1 MRPVRRNI
9 QKMLE
14 SQYVSAADVQAWN
27 AIYDFVET
35 GDLSRLQNASA
46 PRAWSSDDVFADV
59 APAAALDQDTA
70 RLVQALLVKGCARL
84 VVIWY
89 LNQVASERDP
99 IDTHAL
105 LRKQIHDAR
114 QPVPELLQWTVEWAQ
129 LSRAD
134 GAPNSAGRWVLSH
147 TNEEIVAALQRD
159 LYGSARPR
167 VLYLLMSSARDRLP
181 GCVPGLLRSGKGAA
195 VRTLLERDAARFEP
209 YVDSYVAHEP
219 DAESRQDALR
229 QMHAQYGDRYHRQTS
244 DAIVA
249 WLLGAH
255 PHWIGGLDAANWL
268 IDHDARRAVE
278 TLAQCSAPFR
288 SPDSIVSYAV
298 ARIGSAA
305 RPLLVAWL
313 RHGNPLAVL
322 AATRELVALDEHP
335 DAALLR
341 GAMAAA
347 VSNTYG
353 DAVVPFVE
361 LIAATPKLACCIDVL
376 WECLGHPSPQVR
388 RTASRALARR
398 GEASVAR
405 ALDLLR
411 AGAAGTRLAAARV
424 LIGVGTPETIA
435 AVDRHLDAER
445 NATTADEMLTALVE
459 YRSRRGGT
467 FHRADVARAIAR
479 DRARLAEPPRPWVDR
494 SALPPL
500 VDVEGA
506 ALSVDEVAYL
516 LLRQS
521 CCKEMVQDV
530 VARPIYEQIDRA
542 KSGDFALE
550 VLRQFLRSPQEAKDR
565 WALVV
570 ACRLGDE
577 RVVPLLT
584 RQIHDWA
591 ASGRGK
597 LAEWAVEALAVQ
609 GGDVALLAVDA
620 IAIRYRSTN
629 TNVGKAAGAALDR
642 AADELGISR
651 DELGD
656 RIVPWLVF
664 EPGAPKAYDADG
676 RRLELRIGTDFKP
689 RLIDVGKRKELASMP
704 KSAGPAAVA
713 EFAELKKTLRDVAKN
728 QVLRVESLFIR
739 QRRWPAARWKEL
751 FLGHPL
757 LLPFAVGLVWG
768 IYRDAAL
775 AGTFRALG
783 DRTLT
788 DADEEPVELPPDVVI
803 GMVHPLELD
812 DASITRWRAHLAEHE
827 VESPFPQISRPVV
840 RVSDAERGARV
851 YTALNG
857 TKLNAMT
864 FKGRATRLG
873 WRAGTVADAGSVES
887 YYVEFPGS
895 GTNAYLMLDD
905 MFASIDREWEVT
917 LRDLYFTRRANERDP
932 YYYAGEPKNA
942 DAPHVLA
949 FGDVPPVVFSEVLA
963 GVATIA
969 GKVSDGEP
977 GQEDAAA
984 TSTEGSGP

>member
-14 SQYVSAADVQAWN
+14 SQYVSATDVQAWN

-35 GDLSRLQNASA
+35 GDAARLRSA
-46 PRAWSSDDVFADV
+46 PALRSCSSHVFEDV

-70 RLVQALLVKGCARL
+70 RFVQALLVTGCVRF
-84 VVIWY
+84 VVVWY
-89 LNQVASERDP
+89 LDQVASERDGV
-99 IDTHAL
+99 DTHAL
-105 LRKQIHDAR
+105 LRKQLQDAG
-114 QPVPELLQWTVEWAQ
+114 QSAPDLLERTVDWAR
-129 LSRAD
+129 LSRED
-134 GAPNSAGRWVLSH
+134 GSPTSAGRWVMSH
-147 TNEEIVAALQRD
+147 TDAAILAAASGLHLERGRASVLQ
-159 LYGSARPR
+159 
-167 VLYLLMSSARDRLP
+167 LLLSNARDRLP
-181 GCVPGLLRSGKGAA
+181 GYVPGMLRSGKVGA
-195 VRTLLERDAARFEP
+195 VTTLLERDAAGFEP
-209 YVDSYVAHEP
+209 YVVGYL
-219 DAESRQDALR
+219 AEEQDADRRQEALR
-229 QMHAQYGDRYHRQTS
+229 RMHAHYGDRYQRQTS
-244 DAIVA
+244 DAVVT
-249 WLLGAH
+249 WLHGAY
-255 PHWIGGLDAANWL
+255 PQQIWGLDAVKWL
-268 IDHDARRAVE
+268 VDHDTGRAVE
-278 TLAQCSAPFR
+278 ALAQCNAPFR
-288 SPDSIVSYAV
+288 RPDSVVSYAV
-298 ARIGSAA
+298 ERLGSAA

-313 RHGNPLAVL
+313 RHWNPHAVL
-322 AATRELVALDEHP
+322 AATRALVALDERP
-335 DAALLR
+335 DEELLR
-341 GAMAAA
+341 GAVGAAA
-347 VSNTYG
+347 SNASA
-353 DAVVPFVE
+353 DVAVPFVE

-376 WECLGHPSPQVR
+376 WECLGHASLPVR
-388 RTASRALARR
+388 RAASRALARR
-398 GEASVAR
+398 GDASAAR
-405 ALDLLR
+405 ALDLLG
-411 AGAAGTRLAAARV
+411 ASAAGTRLAAAGV
-424 LIGVGTPETIA
+424 LMGIGTPQAIE

-445 NATTADEMLTALVE
+445 NAATADEILTALVD
-459 YRSRRGGT
+459 YRGRRGGAFT
-467 FHRADVARAIAR
+467 RADVARAIAR
-479 DRARLAEPPRPWVDR
+479 DRARFAEPPRPWVDR

-500 VDVEGA
+500 VDVTGA
-506 ALSVDEVAYL
+506 PLAPDEVAYL

-530 VARPIYEQIDRA
+530 VARPIYDHVDRT
-542 KSGDFALE
+542 KSGDFAFEL
-550 VLRQFLRSPQEAKDR
+550 LRQFLRSPQEAKDR

-597 LAEWAVEALAVQ
+597 LAEWTVEALALQ

-620 IAIRYRSTN
+620 IAIKYRSAN
-629 TNVGKAAGAALDR
+629 ANVGRAAGAALDR
-642 AADELGISR
+642 AADELGVSR

-664 EPGAPKAYDADG
+664 PPGAPKSYDADG

-689 RLIDVGKRKELASMP
+689 RLVDVAKRKELGSMP
-704 KSAGPAAVA
+704 KSAGAEAVA

-728 QVLRVESLFIR
+728 QLLRVESLFIR
-739 QRRWPAARWKEL
+739 QRRWSAARWKEL

-768 IYRDAAL
+768 VYRGAAL

-788 DADEEPVELPPDVVI
+788 DAEDEPFDLPLDAEI
-803 GMVHPLELD
+803 GIVHPLELD
-812 DASITRWRAHLAEHE
+812 DAGVARWRAHLVEHE
-827 VESPFPQISRPVV
+827 VEPPFPQLSRPIV

-857 TKLNAMT
+857 TKLNALT

-873 WRAGTVADAGSVES
+873 WRPGSVGDAGSVES
-887 YYVEFPGS
+887 YFVEFPGT
-895 GTNAYLMLDD
+895 GTNAYLMLQD

-917 LRDLYFTRRANERDP
+917 LLDLYFTRGSSGGDR

-963 GVATIA
+963 GVAAIA
-969 GKVSDGEP
+969 GKGPDGEA
-977 GQEDAAA
+977 E
-984 TSTEGSGP
+984 EGEAPAPSGEGAGA